1 MKPFFVLGIE
11 TSCDD
16 TALALL
22 EARGDNFRILSSA
35 ISSQTA
41 IHKKWGGVVPN
52 LARREHEKNL
62 PIVLKKVLAKAK
74 FSQKLPLIDLIGVTS
89 HPGLEIALWSGINFA
104 MKLSQEWNVPLLGV
118 DHLEGHLLVSLLEKK
133 GSSFKLLRSP
143 SMFPA
148 IALIVSGGHTALFLM
163 EGIGRYKM
171 IGETRDDAAGEC
183 FDKTARLLGLGYPGG
198 PAIEAA
204 AAQKLTVSVALP
216 RPMMYTKDYDFS
228 FSGLKTAVLYD
239 YQKRSLKEKKSKAY
253 ISTMASEIQQAICD
267 VLVAKTLRAV
277 KEYKARTVLLGG
289 GVAANK
295 RLRVMFKDRLQEE
308 FPKVSFRSPSIPLC
322 TDNGVMIAMAA
333 FQNWKQGKRTK
344 DIQASSH
351 TTIAE
356 S

>member
-1 MKPFFVLGIE
+1 MKPFFVLGK

-22 EARGDNFRILSSA
+22 TVQGSNFTILSSA
-35 ISSQTA
+35 ISSQNA

-62 PIVLKKVLAKAK
+62 PIVLKKVLAIAR
-74 FSQKLPLIDLIGVTS
+74 FPHKLPPIDLIGVAS

-104 MKLSQEWNVPLLGV
+104 KKLSQEWNVPLLGV
-118 DHLEGHLLVSLLEKK
+118 DHLEGHLLVSLLEKR
-133 GSSFKLLRSP
+133 GSSFRPLRSP
-143 SMFPA
+143 GMFPA

-163 EGIGRYKM
+163 EDIGRYKM

-204 AAQKLTVSVALP
+204 TAQKPAVSVALP
-216 RPMMYTKDYDFS
+216 RPMMHTKDYDFS

-253 ISTMASEIQQAICD
+253 VSAMASEIQQAICD
-267 VLVAKTLRAV
+267 VLVSKTLRAA

-295 RLRVMFKDRLQEE
+295 RLRAMLKDRLQKES
-308 FPKVSFRSPSIPLC
+308 PNVSFRSPSIPLC

-333 FQNWKQGKRTK
+333 FQNWEQGKRSK

-351 TTIAE
+351 TTI
-356 S
+356 SD